1 MAVQR
6 RNNVLSQERIDCPA
20 FRSIES
26 ASSADWDTFIQAF
39 ITGTGNP
46 YVINGFAINFAS
58 NPIGGAST
66 NLQIVV
72 SGGSLLAT
80 TASQSGTF
88 YLVPVGTPN
97 VVLNAATTPNVSG
110 SFVPSSFNYV
120 GIDYYRFQDP
130 TTDQQFALW
139 DPTAQDEDQII
150 APAAIILNYEV
161 VISSSIWASNI
172 LPIAIVETDSSNN
185 VVSITDS
192 RPLLFRL
199 GTGGIDPNPYYVY
212 PFPEGTTENPVTS
225 TSNSSN
231 PFYGGDKALTDL
243 KDWMDA
249 VMTMLLDIGGGP
261 YWYSYAGS
269 APIPNGSIP
278 QLRED
283 ATNTILTGNGNIS
296 HGVIPDASPV
306 LTTTGNVTLG
316 SNQITSLAST
326 TGIVSG
332 QYVDGE
338 AFYPGTTVLGI
349 SGSTVTMSGE
359 AQDTV
364 TGTTVSFTNPVATQP
379 GQMNWS
385 NTLYLKI
392 IGSNLEYQI
401 EANPTG
407 STVVL
412 ADGQVAYIQLTRD
425 VTITPELT
433 WTGGSPTVVSVGDV
447 TWTTGLVAGD
457 WITITTAGHPGYYQ
471 IETVVNAYTVTLTMN
486 YGGLTTTAPSLYAY
500 GVYTLPG
507 VSGNSRDIQIA
518 ARASVPTGPNYF
530 WLFSR
535 NDDGGALP
543 RVYVRWLGMD
553 LAYGVSENISGP
565 QIQNV
570 LTYIGSPIES
580 ATAPQYV
587 SAYNVWLGDSNAV
600 LPQVVSITTGAAST
614 MASNQYFVIY
624 SSASAR
630 EYVVWVN
637 KDGTGVDPMPIYG
650 ATDLEWVVTTGQT
663 AAQTATTLQ
672 TLLNSTAQ
680 KDFSVSIASNV
691 LTVTNTSAGVTA
703 SPSNYNVGSPF
714 AISVTQAG
722 TGSGNYLIS
731 DGDNLTLAVKKL
743 DEGYGVVISSL
754 DSPTY
759 DEIVTVVSS
768 GGTYPPSLN
777 SPVSINGPVANGSF
791 VTLPNNSRESNIAQ
805 YYSVGKGVLEVL
817 LNGQFID
824 VESGAYV
831 EVGTAGSPSNQ
842 IQLVSFPGGG
852 LVVGDELTF
861 RFSGAGGSA
870 GTEGPQGPPGATG
883 PQGPAG
889 TNAFGNPVT
898 VSTKTSNYTFLVTDF
913 VVLGDCTSGAF
924 TVSLPTAASGVG
936 RIFFLKK
943 IDSTSNVLTLQANG
957 TELIDGN
964 NTFLLPS
971 QWQSV
976 TVVSSGSAWYIL

>member
-1 MAVQR
+1 MAIIR
-6 RNNVLSQERIDCPA
+6 RVNQLSQMREEVSDLKA
-20 FRSIES
+20 IES
-26 ASSADWDTFIQAF
+26 AASADFDLLAESLISGA
-39 ITGTGNP
+39 GNP
-46 YVINGFAINFAS
+46 YIINGFSINFAS

-66 NLQIVV
+66 NLQVV
-72 SGGSLLAT
+72 VANGALLHT

-88 YLVPVGTPN
+88 FLVPAGTPN
-97 VVLNAATTPNVSG
+97 VVLNASTVSNVFG
-110 SFVPSSFNYV
+110 AFVPSSLNYV

-130 TTDQQFALW
+130 TTDTQRYLW
-139 DPTAQDEDQII
+139 DPTSQQEDQEI
-150 APAAIILNYEV
+150 APAAIILNYEF
-161 VISSSIWASNI
+161 VISTSIWAANI
-172 LPIAIVETDSSNN
+172 LPIAIVQTDSSNN

-199 GTGGIDPNPYYVY
+199 GTGGVDPNPFYVY

-225 TSNSSN
+225 TSNGSN
-231 PFYGGDKALTDL
+231 PFYGGDKAITDL
-243 KDWMDA
+243 KDWIDA
-249 VMTMLLDIGGGP
+249 VETLLLNIGGGP
-261 YWYSYAGS
+261 YWYSYAGVGPTPS
-269 APIPNGSIP
+269 GSIP

-296 HGVIPDASPV
+296 HGVIPDTSPI
-306 LTTTGNVTLG
+306 LTTIGNVTLG

-332 QYVDGE
+332 QYIDGE
-338 AFYPGTTVLGI
+338 AFYAGTTVLGI

-359 AQDTV
+359 ATDTV

-385 NTLYLKI
+385 NTIHIKV

-425 VTITPELT
+425 VAVAPVLT

-447 TWTTGLVAGD
+447 TWTTGLVPGD
-457 WITITTAGHPGYYQ
+457 WVGITTAGHVGYYQ
-471 IETVVNAYTVTLTMN
+471 ILTVNNAYTVTLTSN
-486 YGGLTTTAPSLYAY
+486 YGGLTTSAPSVYAY

-507 VSGNSRDIQIA
+507 VSGNSRDIQIV
-518 ARASVPTGPNYF
+518 ARAAVPTGPNYF

-553 LAYGVSENISGP
+553 LSYGVSENISGP

-587 SAYNVWLGDSNAV
+587 SAYNIWLGDNSTV
-600 LPQVVSITTGAAST
+600 LPQVVTITTGAAT
-614 MASNQYFVIY
+614 DMASNEWFTLY
-624 SSASAR
+624 SSASGR
-630 EYVVWVN
+630 QYVIWVN
-637 KDGTGVDPMPIYG
+637 RDSTGVDPTPI
-650 ATDLEWVVTTGQT
+650 ASAFDLPWVVTTGQT
-663 AAQTATTLQ
+663 AAQTAASLQ
-672 TLLNSTAQ
+672 SVLNSTFY
-680 KDFSVSIASNV
+680 KDFSVSLASNV

-703 SPSNYNVGSPF
+703 APSNFNVGNPF
-714 AISVTQAG
+714 TITVAQAG
-722 TGSGNYLIS
+722 TGSGNYIIS
-731 DGDNLTLAVKKL
+731 DSDNLTLAVKKL
-743 DEGYGVVISSL
+743 DEGYGVILGSL

-759 DEIVTVVSS
+759 DEVVDVVSS

-791 VTLPNNSRESNIAQ
+791 ITLPNNSREGNVAQ
-805 YYSVGKGVLEVL
+805 FYTVGKGILEIL

-824 VESGAYV
+824 VEDSAYV
-831 EVGTAGSPSNQ
+831 EVGNPGAPSNQ
-842 IQLVSFPGGG
+842 IQIVAFPGGG
-852 LVVGDELTF
+852 LVVGDQLQM

-870 GTEGPQGPPGATG
+870 GSEGPSGPIGPAGPAGATG
-883 PQGPAG
+883 ADALNGPI
-889 TNAFGNPVT
+889 NI
-898 VSTKTSNYTFLVTDF
+898 SQKTSSYTVLSSDGFL
-913 VVLGDCTSGAF
+913 LANCASGNITF
-924 TVSLPTAASGVG
+924 TLPTAATSSRV
-936 RIFFLKK
+936 FYFKK
-943 IDSTSNVLTLQANG
+943 IDATMNTMTIMGAGSDLIDSSNTISTNVQYESFSLLSNG
-957 TELIDGN
+957 T
-964 NTFLLPS
+964 
-971 QWQSV
+971 QW
-976 TVVSSGSAWYIL
+976 WLF

>member
-1 MAVQR
+1 VAVTR
-6 RNNVLSQERIDCPA
+6 RVNQLSQMREEVSDLKA
-20 FRSIES
+20 IES
-26 ASSADWDTFIQAF
+26 AASADFDLLAESFIA
-39 ITGTGNP
+39 GAGNP
-46 YVINGFAINFAS
+46 YIINGFTINFAS
-58 NPIGGAST
+58 NPIGGASS
-66 NLQIVV
+66 NLQVV
-72 SGGSLLAT
+72 VANGALLHT

-88 YLVPVGTPN
+88 FLVPAGTPN
-97 VVLNAATTPNVSG
+97 VVLNAATTSNVFG

-130 TTDQQFALW
+130 TTDTQRYLW
-139 DPTAQDEDQII
+139 DPTTQQEDQEI
-150 APAAIILNYEV
+150 APAAIILNYEF
-161 VISSSIWASNI
+161 VISSSIWAANI
-172 LPIAIVETDSSNN
+172 LPLAIVETDSSNN
-185 VVSITDS
+185 VVSITDA

-199 GTGGIDPNPYYVY
+199 GTGGATPNPFYVY
-212 PFPEGTTENPVTS
+212 PFPEGDTENPVTS
-225 TSNSSN
+225 TSNSTN

-249 VMTMLLDIGGGP
+249 VMTLLLDIGGGP
-261 YWYSYAGS
+261 YWYSYAS
-269 APIPNGSIP
+269 SYPSGSIP

-283 ATNTILTGNGNIS
+283 ATNTILTANGNIS

-306 LTTTGNVTLG
+306 LTTTGNTTLG

-332 QYVDGE
+332 QYIDGP
-338 AFYPGTTVLGI
+338 AFYAGTTVLGV

-359 AQDTV
+359 ATDTT
-364 TGTTVSFTNPVATQP
+364 TGSAVSFTNPVATQP

-385 NTLYLKI
+385 NTLYLKV

-412 ADGQVAYIQLTRD
+412 ANNQVAYIQLTRD
-425 VTITPELT
+425 VPVSPDLI
-433 WTGGSPTVVSVGDV
+433 WTGGSPTVTSVGSV
-447 TWTTGLVAGD
+447 TWTTGLLAGD
-457 WITITTAGHPGYYQ
+457 WITITTAGHAGYYQ
-471 IETVVNAYTVTLTMN
+471 ILTVVNAYTVTLTTN
-486 YGGLTTTAPSLYAY
+486 YSGSNTTAPSLYAY
-500 GVYTLPG
+500 GIYTLPG

-518 ARASVPTGPNYF
+518 ARGSVPTGPNYF

-553 LAYGVSENISGP
+553 LSYGVSENVSGP

-587 SAYNVWLGDSNAV
+587 SAYNIWEGFSSAV
-600 LPQVVSITTGAAST
+600 LPQIVQITTDAAST
-614 MASNQYFVIY
+614 MASEEYFIIY
-624 SSASAR
+624 SSAGAR

-637 KDGTGVDPMPIYG
+637 KDGGGTDPAPI
-650 ATDLEWVVTTGQT
+650 ANAIDLEWDVTTGQT
-663 AAQTATTLQ
+663 AAQTAATLQ
-672 TLLNSTAQ
+672 TLLNSTFN

-691 LTVTNTSAGVTA
+691 LTVTNTSAGVSA
-703 SPSNYNVGSPF
+703 SPSNVGIGGAF
-714 AISVTQAG
+714 GIVVTQAG

-743 DEGYGVVISSL
+743 DEGYGVIVSSL

-759 DEIVTVVSS
+759 DETVDVVAS
-768 GGTYPPSLN
+768 GGTYPPSLTN
-777 SPVSINGPVANGSF
+777 PVSINGPVSNGSNIF
-791 VTLPNNSRESNIAQ
+791 LPNNSREGNVPQ
-805 YYSVGKGVLEVL
+805 FYTVGKGILEVL

-824 VESGAYV
+824 VETGAYV
-831 EVGTAGSPSNQ
+831 EVGAAGSASNQ
-842 IQLVSFPGGG
+842 IQLVAFPGGG
-852 LVVGDELTF
+852 LVVGDELQF

-870 GTEGPQGPPGATG
+870 GAEGPQGPAG
-883 PQGPAG
+883 PAGPTGPAG

-898 VSTKTSNYTFLVTDF
+898 VSTKTSTYTLMVTDF
-913 VVLGDCTSGAF
+913 VILGDCTSGAF
-924 TVSLPTAASGVG
+924 SLNLPTASAGVG

-943 IDSTSNVLTLQANG
+943 IDSSANVLTIQANG
-957 TELIDGN
+957 SELIDGN

-971 QWQSV
+971 QRQSV
-976 TVVSSGSAWYIL
+976 TVVSSGTAWYIL